1 MSSVRLLLVR
11 HGETEWN
18 QENRWQG
25 QADVPLSETG
35 RTQARRL
42 AQRLRAE
49 GRPVRAIYA
58 SDLSRA
64 FHTAE
69 ILGEA
74 LGVSPLPDVAWRE
87 MDIGVW
93 SGLTTAEVIARH
105 TAEWERLR
113 AGEDLPR
120 GGGET
125 FAQFQGRVLR
135 SAERIRETHAGEQ
148 VVIVTHGGAVR
159 AFLLHC
165 RGLDVSQFRQIDKIG
180 NTGVSEVTIATGGRV
195 VIHSVNDIT
204 HLDGLALFGEAVD
217 A

>member
-1 MSSVRLLLVR
+1 MSSVHLLLVR
-11 HGETEWN
+11 HGETVWN

-25 QADVPLSETG
+25 QADVPLSEAG
-35 RTQARRL
+35 RAQARRL
-42 AQRLRAE
+42 AERLRTE
-49 GRPVRAIYA
+49 GRLVRAIYA

-69 ILGEA
+69 ILGEV
-74 LGVSPLPDVAWRE
+74 LGVSPMPASGWRE
-87 MDIGVW
+87 MNIGVW

-105 TAEWERLR
+105 AVDWERLR

-125 FAQFQGRVLR
+125 FAQFQKRILLSV
-135 SAERIRETHAGEQ
+135 EQIREKHAGEE

-180 NTGVSEVTIATGGRV
+180 NAGLSEVTVTTSGKAIIR
-195 VIHSVNDIT
+195 SVNDIS
-204 HLDGLALFGEAVD
+204 HLDGLALFGETVD